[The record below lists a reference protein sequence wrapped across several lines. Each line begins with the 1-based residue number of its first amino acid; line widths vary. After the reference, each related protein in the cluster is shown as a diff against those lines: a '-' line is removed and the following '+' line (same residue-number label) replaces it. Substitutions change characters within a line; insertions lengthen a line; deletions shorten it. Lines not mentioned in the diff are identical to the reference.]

1 MIVLVVLFGS
11 LIIFRLL
18 GFVGVPV
25 FQTWHESTI
34 YALAVMFC
42 FTAVAH
48 FGPMRLDLE
57 RMVPPWVP
65 NAKVA
70 VLATGIL
77 EILGAIG
84 LIIPET
90 RTLAGVCLI
99 VFLVAVFPANV
110 YAAKTGARLGDRP
123 VTPLGVRGPMQLLF
137 ILLIFWAISE

>member
-11 LIIFRLL
+11 WIVFRLL
-18 GFVGVPV
+18 GFLGVPL
-25 FQTWHESTI
+25 FQSWHESMI
-34 YALAVMFC
+34 YALTAMFC

-48 FGPMRLDLE
+48 FGSMRRDLE

-65 NAKVA
+65 NPGAA
-70 VLATGIL
+70 VFVTGIL

-84 LIIPET
+84 LTIPST

-99 VFLVAVFPANV
+99 LFLVAVFPANV
-110 YAAKTGARLGDRP
+110 YAAKTGATLGDRP
-123 VTPLGVRGPMQLLF
+123 VTPLGVRGPLQLLF